1 MRQVA
6 VVGQQQQ
13 SLACIV
19 EPAHRIDA
27 CTNAVQQIHDRRP
40 VFGIVCRGDVS
51 LRLVHQQINLALGP
65 VQQLAIYANVVA
77 LGIGLAAEFGDDL
90 SVDRHHAGADQL
102 FSFATGRNSRS
113 SNDFLQTFSRHV
125 WKDYQRVYA
134 TFLCATPLWN
144 SVSSV
149 VYFCLILAV
158 KMEEQAVVQGRNH
171 FDDRWREVELM
182 PFSQFGPESYPNV
195 VLRLPFRPPA
205 LVSRLPPP
213 PAANRFGTT
222 PLPAFRILPCSAA
235 R

>member
-1 MRQVA
+1 MWRSA
-6 VVGQQQQ
+6 PCN
-13 SLACIV
+13 SL
-19 EPAHRIDA
+19 PFTRMW
-27 CTNAVQQIHDRRP
+27 
-40 VFGIVCRGDVS
+40 
-51 LRLVHQQINLALGP
+51 
-65 VQQLAIYANVVA
+65 
-77 LGIGLAAEFGDDL
+77 
-90 SVDRHHAGADQL
+90 
-102 FSFATGRNSRS
+102 SRS
-113 SNDFLQTFSRHV
+113 GSALLPSSVTICPLTDTTPELISSSALRRDAIPAAAMIFCKRSAGMYG
-125 WKDYQRVYA
+125 KDYQRVYA

-195 VLRLPFRPPA
+195 VLLLPFRPPA

-222 PLPAFRILPCSAA
+222 PPPAFRILPCSAA